1 MQVMILLQ
9 NNLTIGDEDLPEE
22 AFTLLSVLL
31 VGFLLLILV
40 FLSVAG
46 NVLVCVAIYTDRG
59 LRRIGNLFLAS
70 LAIADLFVGCLVM
83 TFAGV
88 NDLLGY
94 WVFGT
99 QFCDTWIAFD
109 VMCSTASILNLCA
122 ISLDRYIHIKD
133 PLRYGRWVTRRIATA
148 GIAVVWLLAGLISF
162 VPISLGLHRADQFL
176 VYDDGKE
183 EHPTCA
189 LDLTPTYAVVSSCIS
204 FYVPC
209 MVMLGIYCRLY
220 CYAQKHVKSIR
231 AVTKIPE
238 VSVGKSFRTKSR
250 YKPPKPQMKSKP
262 TSPYHV
268 SDHKAAI
275 TVGVIMG
282 VFLICWVPFFCVNIV
297 AAYCKTCIS
306 VQAFQVLTWLGY
318 SNSAFNPIIYSI
330 FNTEF
335 REAFKRILTKGVR
348 SRGNQPSTSEC
359 GEFRSIV
366 IQKHNGSMIE
376 CNISPRSSADSSHVG
391 VIAQMHPHP
400 LIVILLLFVVTERSN
415 CDDKAEWY
423 FGLRSALKNCPSM
436 PWNNLSQDDFF
447 DVFRQCIQQRALN
460 FLDSLLVD
468 DIIPVIDGI
477 DLIRFQD
484 NSTSLPDEMAKK
496 ESMYNE
502 TEDTSNW
509 TGIVLNRLTGI
520 LRTHVLKID
529 VDHIVNTISS
539 PMNETEIDR
548 SDSNNTVQ
556 GRRRRHRRRHN
567 VMPLM
572 MMGLLLMGSI
582 LVPMGFQFLAVL
594 GGKALLLAKMAL
606 LLSSIQGL
614 KKIATNG
621 VNYGLYHAPV
631 SEAWHERSHQETPT
645 HFDLP
650 YPIHAQTHA

>member
-1 MQVMILLQ
+1 MILILLIFTFFVFLQ

-391 VIAQMHPHP
+391 VIAQVHRDT
-400 LIVILLLFVVTERSN
+400 I
-415 CDDKAEWY
+415 A
-423 FGLRSALKNCPSM
+423 SA
-436 PWNNLSQDDFF
+436 
-447 DVFRQCIQQRALN
+447 I
-460 FLDSLLVD
+460 
-468 DIIPVIDGI
+468 
-477 DLIRFQD
+477 
-484 NSTSLPDEMAKK
+484 
-496 ESMYNE
+496 
-502 TEDTSNW
+502 
-509 TGIVLNRLTGI
+509 
-520 LRTHVLKID
+520 
-529 VDHIVNTISS
+529 
-539 PMNETEIDR
+539 
-548 SDSNNTVQ
+548 
-556 GRRRRHRRRHN
+556 
-567 VMPLM
+567 
-572 MMGLLLMGSI
+572 
-582 LVPMGFQFLAVL
+582 
-594 GGKALLLAKMAL
+594 
-606 LLSSIQGL
+606 
-614 KKIATNG
+614 
-621 VNYGLYHAPV
+621 
-631 SEAWHERSHQETPT
+631 
-645 HFDLP
+645 
-650 YPIHAQTHA
+650 